1 MDGLVQSSL
10 DGYKVCIFAYGQ
22 TGSGKTYTMQGG
34 EAHPTWG
41 IIPRALAKILDISET
56 MKGDGWTWT
65 LVASFLEIYNEQLRD
80 LLHDAKA
87 GAQPS
92 YAIRDD
98 EAWGT
103 VVANMSR
110 TEVSSMEQINRLMA
124 KAAKARAVGKTEM
137 NAQSSRSHSVFAL
150 YLHGTNQK
158 LGALRPRKMT
168 TDVCH

>member
-1 MDGLVQSSL
+1 
-10 DGYKVCIFAYGQ
+10 
-22 TGSGKTYTMQGG
+22 
-34 EAHPTWG
+34 
-41 IIPRALAKILDISET
+41 

-80 LLHDAKA
+80 LRHDAKA

-158 LGALRPRKMT
+158 LGALRPRKRPRMFA
-168 TDVCH
+168 TDGQ